1 MMKATTEA
9 KTFEDWK
16 PDAQVAVLRLIG
28 LVEGSTLTQ
37 EQHAFAGGFNSRT
50 FRRWLN
56 KEAEPNGEYLKALT
70 RYIVRAK

>member
-1 MMKATTEA
+1 MTRTTTA
-9 KTFEDWK
+9 PKRFEDWK
-16 PDAQVAVLRLIG
+16 PDAKVAVLRLIG

-37 EQHAFAGGFNSRT
+37 EQHAFGGGFNSRT

-56 KEAEPNGEYLKALT
+56 KETEPTGENLKALT